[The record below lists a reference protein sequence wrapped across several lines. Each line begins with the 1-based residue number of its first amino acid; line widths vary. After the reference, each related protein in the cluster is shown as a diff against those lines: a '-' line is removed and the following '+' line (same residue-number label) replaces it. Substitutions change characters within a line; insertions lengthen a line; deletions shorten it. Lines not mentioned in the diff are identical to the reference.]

1 MLKKQKLLSI
11 EWNVGK
17 TGVFT
22 PKVHIV
28 LQKLTG
34 TTVSCFTGFNA
45 NYLMEKGIGE
55 GATNFSYKSWRRYS
69 SNHRC

>member
-1 MLKKQKLLSI
+1 MLRSKSYFYRVECRKDR
-11 EWNVGK
+11 
-17 TGVFT
+17 VFT

-28 LQKLTG
+28 PTEING

-55 GATNFSYKSWRRYS
+55 GAIILVTRAGERYS
-69 SNHRC
+69 SKS